1 MYSPLR
7 ALVHGRNLRENRTR
21 STAKYLMAVV
31 ANRNTALTHINAT
44 SRLVSDSENQVGRR
58 IN

>member
-7 ALVHGRNLRENRTR
+7 ALVHGRNLLENRTR
-21 STAKYLMAVV
+21 SIAKHLMAVV
-31 ANRNTALTHINAT
+31 AIRNTALTHIIAT
-44 SRLVSDSENQVGRR
+44 TRLVSDSEDRVGRR